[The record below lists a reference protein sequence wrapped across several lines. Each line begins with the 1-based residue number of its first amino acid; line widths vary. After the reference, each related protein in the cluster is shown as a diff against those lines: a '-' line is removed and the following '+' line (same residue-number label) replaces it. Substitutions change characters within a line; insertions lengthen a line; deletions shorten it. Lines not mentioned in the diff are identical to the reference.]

1 MEQAPEV
8 RLAADLIRAPS
19 PSGAE
24 GPATEVL
31 ASAMREY
38 GFDEVFIDS
47 AGNAVGRF
55 LRGEGPHVMLNGHV
69 DTVPLG
75 DESLW
80 PHPPLGGVVEGGILW
95 GRGASDMKSSI
106 ACMVLAARDAA
117 DAGFSGTLSVSGVV
131 LEEIGGLGARYLAE
145 SDPSV
150 DVVILGEP
158 SSLKLKLGHRGAA
171 GIEITFPGAIA
182 HAAKAE
188 LGENALVH
196 AARYVEALGKMPLPT
211 GGMLKG
217 SSATPTRLETFPVG
231 GTNVVPGSALLYVD
245 YRNMPGDDL
254 DAVIERLK
262 SIRHDDR
269 ITVEIPERTL
279 SSVSGEVSYTSRRAG
294 LPYLLDEN
302 HYSVAAA
309 QRALAPLLPK
319 YGRELDV
326 GYWWF
331 CTDAPH
337 LASRGAAVLG
347 YGPGAEE
354 LAHTTRECVPVE
366 SLAIARE
373 AYRAMSLELLGPA

>member
-31 ASAMREY
+31 VAAMREY
-38 GFDEVFIDS
+38 GFDEVFIDP

-309 QRALAPLLPK
+309 QRALAPLLPR

-366 SLAIARE
+366 SLAIARD

>member
-1 MEQAPEV
+1 MLVA
-8 RLAADLIRAPS
+8 
-19 PSGAE
+19 
-24 GPATEVL
+24 
-31 ASAMREY
+31 AMREY
-38 GFDEVFIDS
+38 GFDEVFVDP

-55 LRGEGPHVMLNGHV
+55 VRGDGPHVMLNGHV

-80 PHPPLGGVVEGGILW
+80 PHPPLSGVVEGGMLW

-145 SDPSV
+145 SSDF

-171 GIEITFPGAIA
+171 GIEVRFPGAIA

-196 AARYVEALGKMPLPT
+196 AARYVTALGAMPLPT

-217 SSATPTRLETFPVG
+217 SSATPTRLETFPQG
-231 GTNVVPGSALLYVD
+231 GTNVVPGGAMLYVD
-245 YRNMPGDDL
+245 YRNMPGDEL
-254 DAVIERLK
+254 DDVIERLK
-262 SIRHDDR
+262 AIRHDER
-269 ITVEIPERTL
+269 ITVEIPEWTL
-279 SSVSGEVSYTSRRAG
+279 TSVSGEVSYTSRRAG
-294 LPYLLDEN
+294 LPYLLDEG

-309 QRALAPLLPK
+309 RRALAPLLALH
-319 YGRELDV
+319 GRELDV

-347 YGPGAEE
+347 FGPGAEE

-366 SLAIARE
+366 SLAVARD
-373 AYRAMSLELLGPA
+373 AYRAMCLELLDPA

>member
-31 ASAMREY
+31 VAAMREY
-38 GFDEVFIDS
+38 GFDEVFIDP

-269 ITVEIPERTL
+269 ITIEIPERTL

-294 LPYLLDEN
+294 LPYLLDDN

-366 SLAIARE
+366 SLAIARD

>member
-31 ASAMREY
+31 VAAMREY
-38 GFDEVFIDS
+38 GFDEVFIDP

-211 GGMLKG
+211 GGML
-217 SSATPTRLETFPVG
+217 
-231 GTNVVPGSALLYVD
+231 
-245 YRNMPGDDL
+245 
-254 DAVIERLK
+254 
-262 SIRHDDR
+262 
-269 ITVEIPERTL
+269 
-279 SSVSGEVSYTSRRAG
+279 
-294 LPYLLDEN
+294 
-302 HYSVAAA
+302 
-309 QRALAPLLPK
+309 
-319 YGRELDV
+319 
-326 GYWWF
+326 
-331 CTDAPH
+331 
-337 LASRGAAVLG
+337 
-347 YGPGAEE
+347 
-354 LAHTTRECVPVE
+354 
-366 SLAIARE
+366 
-373 AYRAMSLELLGPA
+373 